1 MIEVAARLIL
11 AGVLAAAAGAKLTR
25 PRASSAAMAT
35 YGFRR
40 PAGQWIAWGLAVLAE
55 SGLAVGVAAG
65 SAAAAYGAAA
75 LMLLFAA
82 TLGSALLEG
91 KAGAPCACFG
101 PRSTVSP
108 LAVARNLGLAAAFAV
123 LPALPAGS
131 PTTDEWLALGLA
143 VALLACAGLTIAL
156 LALAR
161 EVGMLRLRL
170 GPSSALEVSH
180 EGPELGG
187 RVALIERFRL
197 DRRTELAVAVFT
209 SVGCHV
215 CRALAP
221 AVDSLR
227 SEPSL
232 AVLSFEESDD
242 SDAWESLAI
251 PGAPYAL
258 AIEPDGTVMAK
269 GTFNNLAQLESIIA
283 TAERRRAER
292 RRVEATL
299 GV

>member
-1 MIEVAARLIL
+1 MIEVTGRLIL
-11 AGVLAAAAGAKLTR
+11 AGVLVAAAGTKLAR
-25 PRASSAAMAT
+25 PRSSCAAMQI

-40 PAGQWIAWGLAVLAE
+40 PVGQWIAWAFVVAAE
-55 SGLAVGVAAG
+55 AGLAVGVAAG
-65 SAAAAYGAAA
+65 SDAAAYAAA
-75 LMLLFAA
+75 GLMLLFAA

-101 PRSTVSP
+101 PSSTVSP

-123 LPALPAGS
+123 LPSLPARS
-131 PTTDEWLALGLA
+131 PTTDEWLALGIGI
-143 VALLACAGLTIAL
+143 ALLACAGLAIAL

-170 GPSSALEVSH
+170 GPPASLEVSH

-187 RVALIERFRL
+187 RIALIERFRL
-197 DRRTELAVAVFT
+197 DRRPETAVAVFT

-227 SEPSL
+227 PEPSL
-232 AVLSFEESDD
+232 AVLSFEEGAD
-242 SDAWESLAI
+242 SDVWESLAI

-258 AIEPDGTVMAK
+258 AIEPDGTVRAK

-283 TAERRRAER
+283 TAERRGVER
-292 RRVEATL
+292 RRVETTL

>member
-65 SAAAAYGAAA
+65 SDAAAYGAAA

-143 VALLACAGLTIAL
+143 LALLACAGLTIAL

-187 RVALIERFRL
+187 RVALIERFPL

>member
-1 MIEVAARLIL
+1 ME
-11 AGVLAAAAGAKLTR
+11 
-25 PRASSAAMAT
+25 T

-40 PAGQWIAWGLAVLAE
+40 PLGQWLAWAFAVVAELGLAIGV
-55 SGLAVGVAAG
+55 AVG
-65 SAAAAYGAAA
+65 SDAAAYGAAG

-91 KAGAPCACFG
+91 KAGSPCGCFG

-108 LAVARNLGLAAAFAV
+108 LAVARNLGLAAGFAV

-143 VALLACAGLTIAL
+143 VALLACAGLAVAL

-170 GPSSALEVSH
+170 GPASALEVSH

-187 RVALIERFRL
+187 RIALIERFRL

-209 SVGCHV
+209 SIGCQV
-215 CRALAP
+215 CRALEP

-227 SEPSL
+227 SEPALS
-232 AVLSFEESDD
+232 VLSFEEGAD
-242 SDAWESLAI
+242 SDVWESLAI

-283 TAERRRAER
+283 TAERRGVER

>member
-11 AGVLAAAAGAKLTR
+11 AGVLAAAAGAKLAR

-40 PAGQWIAWGLAVLAE
+40 PAGQWIAWGFAVLAE

-65 SAAAAYGAAA
+65 SDAAAYGAAA

-101 PRSTVSP
+101 PRSTVHP

-232 AVLSFEESDD
+232 AVLSFEESAD

-258 AIEPDGTVMAK
+258 AIEPDGTVTAK

-299 GV
+299 GA

>member
-1 MIEVAARLIL
+1 MIEVAGRLIL
-11 AGVLAAAAGAKLTR
+11 AGVLAASAGTKLAR
-25 PRASSAAMAT
+25 PRSSSAAMTT

-40 PAGQWIAWGLAVLAE
+40 RAGQWIAWAFVVVAE
-55 SGLAVGVAAG
+55 SGLAVGVASG
-65 SAAAAYGAAA
+65 SDAASYAAAG

-101 PRSTVSP
+101 PSSTVSP
-108 LAVARNLGLAAAFAV
+108 LAVARNLGLAAAYAA
-123 LPALPAGS
+123 LPSLPAGS

-143 VALLACAGLTIAL
+143 VALLACAGLAIAL

-170 GPSSALEVSH
+170 GPSAALEVSG

-187 RVALIERFRL
+187 RVELIERFPL

-215 CRALAP
+215 CQALAP

-227 SEPSL
+227 TEPSL
-232 AVLSFEESDD
+232 AVLSFEEGAD
-242 SDAWESLAI
+242 SDVWEALAV

-258 AIEPDGTVMAK
+258 AIEPDGTVAAK

-283 TAERRRAER
+283 TAERRGAER

-299 GV
+299 RV

>member
-1 MIEVAARLIL
+1 MLEAAARIALAAVLAVAVAAKLREPARAAEGMRTFGFDSSRARLAALGSVIAVESAL
-11 AGVLAAAAGAKLTR
+11 ALAVALGSDEAAYLAAAV
-25 PRASSAAMAT
+25 MA
-35 YGFRR
+35 
-40 PAGQWIAWGLAVLAE
+40 
-55 SGLAVGVAAG
+55 
-65 SAAAAYGAAA
+65 
-75 LMLLFAA
+75 LFAA
-82 TLGSALLEG
+82 TLGSALLRG

-101 PRSTVSP
+101 SGSTVGP
-108 LAVARNLGLAAAFAV
+108 LAIVRNLLLAAGFA
-123 LPALPAGS
+123 ALPSLPETSNG
-131 PTTDEWLALGLA
+131 TDAWLALGLVVALGTCGTLA
-143 VALLACAGLTIAL
+143 VAV

-170 GPSSALEVSH
+170 GPEGALEVSH

-187 RVALIERFRL
+187 RTGLIERFEAGA
-197 DRRTELAVAVFT
+197 RTEFALAVFT

-227 SEPSL
+227 AEPSL
-232 AVLSFEESDD
+232 SVRSFEESAD
-242 SDAWESLAI
+242 SDVWEALAI

-258 AIEPDGTVMAK
+258 AMDLEGTVLAK
-269 GTFNNLAQLESIIA
+269 GTFNNLAQLESVVA

-292 RRVEATL
+292 LRIEAL

>member
-1 MIEVAARLIL
+1 MLEVAARLIL
-11 AGVLAAAAGAKLTR
+11 AGVLAASAGAKLAR

-40 PAGQWIAWGLAVLAE
+40 PAGRWIAWAFAVLAE
-55 SGLAVGVAAG
+55 SGLAVGVASG
-65 SAAAAYGAAA
+65 SDAAAYGAAA

-82 TLGSALLEG
+82 TLGSAVLEG
-91 KAGAPCACFG
+91 KAGSPCACFG
-101 PRSTVSP
+101 PSSTVSL
-108 LAVARNLGLAAAFAV
+108 LAVVRNLALAAAFAV

-131 PTTDEWLALGLA
+131 PTTDEWLGLGLA

-170 GPSSALEVSH
+170 GPSSALEVAH

-187 RVALIERFRL
+187 RIALIERFRL

-209 SVGCHV
+209 SDGCHV

-232 AVLSFEESDD
+232 AVLSFEEGA
-242 SDAWESLAI
+242 DADVWERLAI

-258 AIEPDGTVMAK
+258 AIAPDGTVMAK

-283 TAERRRAER
+283 TAERRRG
-292 RRVEATL
+292 EAAL